1 MTPSERRHL
10 TLEEYTVRLE
20 ILHEERA

>member
-1 MTPSERRHL
+1 MTPDQRRHL

-20 ILHEERA
+20 ILHEETQ